1 MVKKKFRSAESYLG
15 NSPQAKIN
23 QRANLTP
30 GNTWQ
35 KRRTK
40 ELRIDCFWSF
50 QGIGDKQMTYEHFEN
65 RRMIEDVPK
74 RELRHEKYI
83 DNWWDNLEIEVKE
96 DIIKQILSWQTPKF
110 KTSYFK
116 RVNKCLEKKLAGLY
130 RE

>member
-15 NSPQAKIN
+15 NSPQKKRN

-40 ELRIDCFWSF
+40 ELRIGCFWSF
-50 QGIGDKQMTYEHFEN
+50 QNIEDKQDTYEYFQN
-65 RRMIEDVPK
+65 DRMAEDVPK
-74 RELRHEKYI
+74 REFKHEKYI
-83 DNWWDNLEIEVKE
+83 DNWWDKLEIEVKE

-110 KTSYFK
+110 KTRYFK
-116 RVNKCLEKKLAGLY
+116 RVNKCLEKKLAVLY
-130 RE
+130 EE